1 MTIVAARVDERMIHG
16 QVAMVWTNT
25 VGANRL
31 MVVND
36 AVVRD
41 DMAIQG
47 LKIARPA
54 GKKLAISSVAK
65 AIENLQNGKFAA
77 DQVFVIT
84 RNIPDMAKLI
94 DGGVPITSFNVG
106 NLSEKP
112 GSKKIKPSVALTADD
127 IAMIRRLLK
136 QGITITAPRPSSLR
150 QLRRLPG
157 LAAYRQHR

>member
-1 MTIVAARVDERMIHG
+1 MTWRFKD
-16 QVAMVWTNT
+16 
-25 VGANRL
+25 
-31 MVVND
+31 
-36 AVVRD
+36 
-41 DMAIQG
+41 

-112 GSKKIKPSVALTADD
+112 GQKRLKPSVALTADD

-136 QGITITAPRPSSLR
+136 QGSITATVPNESKTSI
-150 QLRRLPG
+150 
-157 LAAYRQHR
+157 ATFIDKSK

>member
-36 AVVRD
+36 EVVRD
-41 DMAIQG
+41 EMAIQG
-47 LKIARPA
+47 LKIALPA

-65 AIENLQNGKFAA
+65 AIENLQNGKFAD

-94 DGGVPITSFNVG
+94 DGGVPIKAFNVA

-112 GSKKIKPSVALTADD
+112 GTKKIKPSVAVSPDD
-127 IAMIRRLLK
+127 IAIIRRLLK
-136 QGITITAPRPSSLR
+136 QGVTITAQMVPNESATSI
-150 QLRRLPG
+150 
-157 LAAYRQHR
+157 ATFIDKAE

>member
-94 DGGVPITSFNVG
+94 DVPITSFNVG

-136 QGITITAPRPSSLR
+136 QGITITAQMVPNESKTSI
-150 QLRRLPG
+150 
-157 LAAYRQHR
+157 ATFIDKVE

>member
-36 AVVRD
+36 EVVRD

-65 AIENLQNGKFAA
+65 AIE
-77 DQVFVIT
+77 
-84 RNIPDMAKLI
+84 
-94 DGGVPITSFNVG
+94 GGVPITSFNVG

-127 IAMIRRLLK
+127 IAIIRRLLK
-136 QGITITAPRPSSLR
+136 QGITITAQMVPNESKTSI
-150 QLRRLPG
+150 
-157 LAAYRQHR
+157 ATFIDKVE

>member
-65 AIENLQNGKFAA
+65 AIENGKFAA

-127 IAMIRRLLK
+127 IAIIRRLLK
-136 QGITITAPRPSSLR
+136 QGVTITAQMVPNESKTSI
-150 QLRRLPG
+150 
-157 LAAYRQHR
+157 ATFIDKVE

>member
-36 AVVRD
+36 EVVRD
-41 DMAIQG
+41 EMAIQG

-65 AIENLQNGKFAA
+65 AIENLQNGKFAD

-94 DGGVPITSFNVG
+94 DGGVPIKAFNVAV
-106 NLSEKP
+106 SP
-112 GSKKIKPSVALTADD
+112 DD
-127 IAMIRRLLK
+127 IAIIRRLLK
-136 QGITITAPRPSSLR
+136 QGVTITAQMVPNESATSI
-150 QLRRLPG
+150 
-157 LAAYRQHR
+157 ATFIDKAE